1 MQSYCACMSFS
12 SSIISSHTFMRYIC
26 DAIPLISLLIVV
38 PAEDIISERRGLG
51 FTFISPDESFL

>member
-1 MQSYCACMSFS
+1 MSFS